1 MTGTHIEIEFDKLK
15 KPFNTR
21 LVLDVEGLKA
31 LMPLIMEE
39 IMQGRADSQGTQ
51 DAVLFLNLDEEKYGK
66 VIEKI
71 NVLDVKQRK
80 RA

>member
-1 MTGTHIEIEFDKLK
+1 MTSNHIEIEFDKLK

-21 LVLDVEGLKA
+21 LVLDVQALKA
-31 LMPLIMEE
+31 IMPLIMDE

-66 VIEKI
+66 VLEKM
-71 NVLDVKQRK
+71 NALDVKQRK